1 MEDVPAQVP
10 KYFEIGPVDSW
21 QAEATL
27 FHLVSEPNAIGHSWQ
42 AEATLLHLLFAG
54 HGFQMVAF
62 RVDYL
67 ITVQ

>member
-1 MEDVPAQVP
+1 MEDVPGQVP
-10 KYFEIGPVDSW
+10 KYFEIGLVD
-21 QAEATL
+21 
-27 FHLVSEPNAIGHSWQ
+27 SWQ